1 MANDVWILKRNDTNE
16 RIELPQDI
24 RWRDEFEWSKV
35 AQAAPQRTLSGG
47 LIIQQGV
54 KLNGRPITLS
64 GSWVWHTLGTV
75 RRLREWS
82 DTPELEMTLSH
93 YDGREFNVVF
103 RLHDSA
109 LGNVEPVRY
118 ATPEAGS
125 ERYTAEILLMTF

>member
-64 GSWVWHTLGTV
+64 GSWVWHTLDTV

>member
-1 MANDVWILKRNDTNE
+1 MANDVWVLKRNDTNE

-54 KLNGRPITLS
+54 KLNGRQITLS
-64 GSWVWHTLGTV
+64 GAWAWHTLATV

-82 DTPELEMTLSH
+82 DTPELEMTLTH